1 MSCQKFIFKGYII
14 VVCLFLTETHSRC
27 TTTFITTCE
36 KVSDVSRQGKNEWKN
51 LIISNDQCSK
61 TISSAPNEIL
71 KPGGFQKTTN
81 LEELFIIE
89 KVNEIQPGAFNGLN
103 QLTYLKLYKNRVK
116 VIPRGA
122 FSNLTQLFKLDL
134 QDNSIE
140 NIEHGLF
147 QDSSIS
153 VINLSYNKVNNIQVD
168 KLDLPGLRK
177 LIFTN
182 NDISLMV
189 SGCFHENLEYLN
201 LDNNQIVEIEEG
213 VLKPLQNL
221 KELILSNNKL
231 NGIEISFTLPNLE
244 KLDLS
249 HNEIQGIKE
258 GSFKEFFELKFLYLG
273 YNRITYLNPSVFPE
287 DSNLQILHLH
297 QNALMNLD
305 ERVGTNLPYLKE
317 MSIGGNP
324 WACPCLEVIVQY
336 FDKKNIQQPECERE
350 FFDSGISAVCWVTG
364 DKCTGDEV
372 LTTKIYNDFKE
383 AIKTPTC

>member
-1 MSCQKFIFKGYII
+1 M
-14 VVCLFLTETHSRC
+14 CLFLTETHSKC
-27 TTTFITTCE
+27 TRTFITTCD
-36 KVSDVSRQGKNEWKN
+36 KVSDVTRQGKSEWKN

-61 TISSAPNEIL
+61 TTSSIPNEIL
-71 KPGGFQKTTN
+71 KQGGFKKTPN

-89 KVNEIQPGAFNGLN
+89 KVNEIQPGAFNGLD
-103 QLTYLKLYKNRVK
+103 QLTYLKLYKNFIK

-122 FSNLTQLFKLDL
+122 FSNLTQVFKLDL
-134 QDNSIE
+134 QNNFIE

-189 SGCFHENLEYLN
+189 PGCFHENLQYLN
-201 LDNNQIVEIEEG
+201 LDNNQIVEMEEG
-213 VLKPLQNL
+213 VLKPLENL

-231 NGIEISFTLPNLE
+231 NGIAVSFSLPNLE

-258 GSFKEFFELKFLYLG
+258 GSFKEFFELKYLYLG
-273 YNRITYLNPSVFPE
+273 YNRITYLNPNIFPKE
-287 DSNLQILHLH
+287 SNIQIFHLH

-305 ERVGTNLPYLKE
+305 GRVGMYLPYLKE

-324 WACPCLEVIVQY
+324 WACPCLDVIMQY
-336 FDKKNIQQPECERE
+336 FGLNDIKQPECERE
-350 FFDSGISAVCWVTG
+350 FFESGISSVCWVTG
-364 DKCTGDEV
+364 DTCTGAEV
-372 LTTKIYNDFKE
+372 STTEIHNNFQKSINSS
-383 AIKTPTC
+383 IC